1 MDLKILY
8 FCAHCWRKVPIPLIR
23 FSKVR
28 LTKRSQVYLEI
39 DTDTW
44 SKCREHTLN
53 YCRRS
58 QVLRVIQKVTSVLT
72 SRKKVTSL
80 HVQMA
85 SDLQIVSLSD
95 FPFETKRSLSPGP
108 SPDAAG
114 KAVFHEVLTSWF
126 SKQTSL
132 MSARRKVPT
141 GFHRNA
147 LGAND
152 LLSCFLWPEP
162 HSFSSRTALLVHI
175 RKKKNGWMKLGPGT
189 LGPMVGN
196 WFHPQKHGCSWAQS
210 LSFPTLAPA
219 WGYLVGYLRR
229 LDMGGDSQKR
239 SSLWLL

>member
-58 QVLRVIQKVTSVLT
+58 QVLRVIQKVTSVLM

-126 SKQTSL
+126 SKQEK
-132 MSARRKVPT
+132 SANRIPSKC
-141 GFHRNA
+141 
-147 LGAND
+147 LGGKWPPFVFSVTRTT
-152 LLSCFLWPEP
+152 LLLFQNC
-162 HSFSSRTALLVHI
+162 SSSSYREGEEWMNEV
-175 RKKKNGWMKLGPGT
+175 RPWDPWSYGW
-189 LGPMVGN
+189 
-196 WFHPQKHGCSWAQS
+196 
-210 LSFPTLAPA
+210 
-219 WGYLVGYLRR
+219 
-229 LDMGGDSQKR
+229 
-239 SSLWLL
+239 